1 MMINLVISGKKHL
14 VVQEMKR
21 ERDIQFVPVKK
32 RSIEQ
37 VIVHDEMYH

>member
-32 RSIEQ
+32 DIEL
-37 VIVHDEMYH
+37 VIVHDGMYH